1 MREAAVLEWLPIGPV
16 GRDDPI
22 WYVWLRN
29 RNCDKL
35 PGFNEPLDTMEKAA
49 KTLCLGLAGD
59 QAAWDAGA
67 SALKTMP
74 VPTLGNSDCW
84 SVVAYKLLRDVA
96 SFRSQKPDVPFKLA
110 AGSGTACQP
119 DLEALKDDAG
129 DSPISVC
136 AGDALALVGTLGGLP
151 AGAIR
156 TVKVGTTTA
165 EVRQRRSFEDKNFPF
180 EFYFEAPAPVPGEPT
195 TVNVTVADADWSVE
209 GSASFDYAADP
220 STCPPSPGSAQ

>member
-1 MREAAVLEWLPIGPV
+1 MLEWLPIGPV

-22 WYVWLRN
+22 WYAWLRD
-29 RNCDKL
+29 RDCDKL
-35 PGFNEPLDTMEKAA
+35 PGFDEPLDTMEKAA

-59 QAAWDAGA
+59 QAAWDVGA
-67 SALKTMP
+67 SALETMP

-84 SVVAYKLLRDVA
+84 SVVAYTLLRDVA
-96 SFRSQKPDVPFKLA
+96 SFRSQKPDMPFKLA

-165 EVRQRRSFEDKNFPF
+165 EVRQRKSFEDKNFPF